1 MIPTTILDAMWKAK
15 QALGHTD
22 RSKMPQFICP
32 VCNQLKATTWHEVDK
47 ERGFWTDET
56 ACITCEERNEAE
68 QVKVSLRKRFDR
80 SGIPPIHQIYTLR
93 SKEQPCGRIPLPSV
107 ASQQQATVTAR
118 QYKVPSW
125 ICLAGPVGVGKTTIL
140 TALMCDLIVKDRRNR
155 SFQWETEASLFRK
168 ADIAADKSHAARV
181 KVMQAAAETTVL
193 MLDDLAGNRRGLTD
207 WQGGAI
213 RDLIDERHRYQRP
226 TLFTTNMLNWKHLE
240 QRYGSHV
247 ISRMIAASTGLMQLT
262 GEDLRYGSNT

>member
-107 ASQQQATVTAR
+107 ASQQQATD
-118 QYKVPSW
+118 PSNGKLKQA
-125 ICLAGPVGVGKTTIL
+125 CLGKL
-140 TALMCDLIVKDRRNR
+140 TLLQIRATQPGSKLCKLLLRLQCLCLMI
-155 SFQWETEASLFRK
+155 
-168 ADIAADKSHAARV
+168 
-181 KVMQAAAETTVL
+181 
-193 MLDDLAGNRRGLTD
+193 
-207 WQGGAI
+207 
-213 RDLIDERHRYQRP
+213 
-226 TLFTTNMLNWKHLE
+226 
-240 QRYGSHV
+240 
-247 ISRMIAASTGLMQLT
+247 
-262 GEDLRYGSNT
+262 